1 MTSDAPPRQLSV
13 MVTRP
18 ARQAERLCKM
28 IEEAGATAVRFPV
41 IEIELI
47 EADNKIRPL
56 IEQLDTFQLAI
67 FVSVNA
73 VRGAARV
80 IQHALP
86 DDLQLAAVGG
96 ATAKAVASHWQRK
109 VITPTRHS
117 SSEGLLALPRLQDV
131 RGDKI
136 IIFRGQGG
144 RELLADE
151 LTKRG
156 AKVCYAEV
164 YRRTV
169 PDTTLSVVESAPID
183 LVIVTSNEGLQN
195 LYDIAGAQKRGWLLA
210 KQLIVISQR
219 TADLAKQ
226 LGFQHPPII
235 APSADDPGLLA
246 AVLAWKNR
254 ARPELS

>member
-1 MTSDAPPRQLSV
+1 MSSDGPPRQLSV

-18 ARQAERLCKM
+18 ARQAEKLCQM

-47 EADNKIRPL
+47 EADDKIRPL

-169 PDTTLSVVESAPID
+169 PDTTLSVVESGPID

-195 LYDIAGAQKRGWLLA
+195 LYDIAGAHKRGWLLA

-219 TADLAKQ
+219 TADLARQ

>member
-1 MTSDAPPRQLSV
+1 MASDAPPKQVSV

-18 ARQAERLCKM
+18 AKQAEKLCQM
-28 IEEAGATAVRFPV
+28 IEEAGARAIRFPV
-41 IEIELI
+41 IEIEFI

-56 IEQLDTFQLAI
+56 IEQLETFQLAI
-67 FVSVNA
+67 FISVNA

-86 DDLQLAAVGG
+86 DGLQLAAVGR
-96 ATAKAVASHWQRK
+96 ATAKAVAECWQRE
-109 VITPTRHS
+109 VITPAQQS
-117 SSEGLLALPRLQDV
+117 NSEGLLALPRLQNV
-131 RGDKI
+131 RSDKI
-136 IIFRGQGG
+136 IIFRGRGG

-169 PDTTLSVVESAPID
+169 PDTTLAVVESVPID

-226 LGFQHPPII
+226 LGFLQPPII

-246 AVLAWKNR
+246 AVLAWKTERDQN
-254 ARPELS
+254 